1 MGEALQHRD
10 LGLVSDGGRVL
21 HVVGFGAD
29 AAQAAQQAYANIAKI
44 TFKGI
49 RYRSDIGTVWPWEPP
64 MEPATV
70 SLPDKEGEA
79 SARA

>member
-1 MGEALQHRD
+1 
-10 LGLVSDGGRVL
+10 VL

-49 RYRSDIGTVWPWEPP
+49 RYRTDIGTLWPWEPP
-64 MEPATV
+64 TEPAALT
-70 SLPDKEGEA
+70 LPSHEGGE
-79 SARA
+79 RVRG

>member
-29 AAQAAQQAYANIAKI
+29 AALAAQQAYAKIATI

-49 RYRSDIGTVWPWEPP
+49 RYRTDIGTVWPWEPP
-64 MEPATV
+64 TEPATLA
-70 SLPDKEGEA
+70 LPSKEAGE
-79 SARA
+79 RVRG